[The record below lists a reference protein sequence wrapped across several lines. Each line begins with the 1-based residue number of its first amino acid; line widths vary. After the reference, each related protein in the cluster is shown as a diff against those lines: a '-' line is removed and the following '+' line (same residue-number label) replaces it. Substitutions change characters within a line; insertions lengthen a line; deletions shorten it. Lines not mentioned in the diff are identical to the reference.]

1 MPLPTAYRPNG
12 QRRASRLYLFCLNSY
27 VIIIYRGDIG
37 LISAGSDP
45 SSEWILEGR
54 WMGGHEGVVRSVL
67 WKEWVS
73 ARSLVRLVWLG
84 LARWVGPFSL
94 SHPGLIGTMS
104 NKWRRRWENKRLAE
118 SQPRS
123 RPRNNYNYK
132 YKHKHKHKYKYKTEC
147 DGSIPRSRA
156 SCGGSPFLLFWA
168 PFVEKNIDNLSRN
181 VSNEKRHKG

>member
-1 MPLPTAYRPNG
+1 MDGRA
-12 QRRASRLYLFCLNSY
+12 RRS
-27 VIIIYRGDIG
+27 
-37 LISAGSDP
+37 SA
-45 SSEWILEGR
+45 ECALEG
-54 WMGGHEGVVRSVL
+54 MGECAFVG
-67 WKEWVS
+67 
-73 ARSLVRLVWLG
+73 SLVRWLG

-123 RPRNNYNYK
+123 RPRNKYK
-132 YKHKHKHKYKYKTEC
+132 YKYKYKYKTEC

>member
-73 ARSLVRLVWLG
+73 ARSFVRSFVG
-84 LARWVGPFSL
+84 LAWPVGSGR
-94 SHPGLIGTMS
+94 SHSHTL
-104 NKWRRRWENKRLAE
+104 
-118 SQPRS
+118 
-123 RPRNNYNYK
+123 
-132 YKHKHKHKYKYKTEC
+132 
-147 DGSIPRSRA
+147 
-156 SCGGSPFLLFWA
+156 
-168 PFVEKNIDNLSRN
+168 V
-181 VSNEKRHKG
+181 